1 MDSIDLKSLV
11 TIVEKYVDAL
21 RNTDLC
27 PEETQVFLHDALVNV
42 HGYTKEAANEAID
55 AWENAGWKPER
66 WDAEQVEKLWDE
78 DSCMLETITEA
89 GIFEYELTPDEI
101 EYFEW
106 IRGRYLV
113 ADILADTI
121 VEHDDGTVTVTVDT
135 LEVGLALVE
144 EGLDRLPCCS
154 EDCMINRLV
163 WFIGPD
169 ENNQ

>member
-1 MDSIDLKSLV
+1 MERLNPNKDKVIGMNL
-11 TIVEKYVDAL
+11 EKWWQY
-21 RNTDLC
+21 
-27 PEETQVFLHDALVNV
+27 
-42 HGYTKEAANEAID
+42 
-55 AWENAGWKPER
+55 R
-66 WDAEQVEKLWDE
+66 WNAEQVEKLWNE
-78 DSCMLETITEA
+78 CSSKLETITET

-101 EYFEW
+101 GYFQW

-113 ADILADTI
+113 ADILADTM

-135 LEVGLALVE
+135 LDVGLALAE

-169 ENNQ
+169 EDNQ